1 MFLARTFLSILLIVF
16 ISGCTTVKFVQPYDD
31 SLITGIQEFY
41 KSTAKFVEN
50 GRQVSPSTR
59 PNSEDSSNKGHL
71 SHYQD
76 GYSNLLIEVNNLVI
90 RSMVNSVKIGEIG
103 QSMQAKVEQLIDES
117 IPSVCAGTQ
126 ALLGEEFT
134 SLTVK
139 NFADLKCLV
148 SRWKVQHEN
157 APSKTLT
164 SGDWQRRHTTL
175 MNMVIAIQ
183 QAESFKQIE
192 KDV

>member
-1 MFLARTFLSILLIVF
+1 MLLARTFSCILLIVI

-50 GRQVSPSTR
+50 GKQVSPPTR
-59 PNSEDSSNKGHL
+59 PDSEDLSNKGHL

-76 GYSNLLIEVNNLVI
+76 GYSNLVIEVNNLII
-90 RSMVNSVKIGEIG
+90 RSMVNSVKVDELGK
-103 QSMQAKVEQLIDES
+103 SMQDKVEQLIDES

-126 ALLGEEFT
+126 ARLGKEFT

-175 MNMVIAIQ
+175 MNVVIEIQ
-183 QAESFKQIE
+183 RAESFKQVE
-192 KDV
+192 KDL